1 MCLGHVQALAILS
14 HWQRKGKEGDF
25 YKGSGEKGGEEN
37 VQHIGLVQGGAGKQ
51 QLERDEN
58 KTKKKVRDEEIRN
71 TKRAGVDNIGDQR
84 SLFARRLG
92 IDLTGLCGGRIY
104 ESHYR
109 AVFICRT
116 PENEPRGWGRW
127 GLAETPLTV
136 PQAGPPGRNKESPRG
151 QYPYRGHWTTL
162 QSR

>member
-1 MCLGHVQALAILS
+1 MCNVPWTCTGFGNPLPLTKE
-14 HWQRKGKEGDF
+14 RKREGDF
-25 YKGSGEKGGEEN
+25 YKGSGENGGEEN

-116 PENEPRGWGRW
+116 PENEPRGWGGGAW
-127 GLAETPLTV
+127 
-136 PQAGPPGRNKESPRG
+136 PR
-151 QYPYRGHWTTL
+151 HL
-162 QSR
+162 